1 MTRWLMQLS
10 FGPVQSFISAARRSR
25 DLWAG
30 SRILSEIV
38 RGSAQALVTEGSGPD
53 RNTLIYPIAEQVGPR
68 DAKAS
73 EPSGNLSNEILA
85 IVHADDVAALHR
97 LIKDAPRCIDRT

>member
-1 MTRWLMQLS
+1 MTRWLVQLS

-38 RGSAQALVTEGSGPD
+38 RGSAQALKTSANGRDG
-53 RNTLIYPIAEQVGPR
+53 NTLIYPVDRLVRTG
-68 DAKAS
+68 DAS
-73 EPSGNLSNEILA
+73 
-85 IVHADDVAALHR
+85 
-97 LIKDAPRCIDRT
+97 